1 MIKENVTFVQV
12 LNSQFNKDVG
22 MRANVRRELIVVSFA
37 QSSTFFSITYNA
49 TVDAL
54 RGSST
59 FAIDT
64 FAIGA
69 SSQANYN
76 ELYVVAS
83 VPKFQRIYQVTN
95 TAQLNDAS
103 VNLVSQLLAQ
113 LCPNGIKSNCTLI
126 FF

>member
-1 MIKENVTFVQV
+1 
-12 LNSQFNKDVG
+12 

-37 QSSTFFSITYNA
+37 QSSTFFSLTYNA

-54 RGSST
+54 RTSST

-83 VPKFQRIYQVTN
+83 VPKFQRIFQVTN
-95 TAQLNDAS
+95 TAQLNDAT

-113 LCPNGIKSNCTLI
+113 LCPNGIKSNCKFAN